1 MNFGEIVTNMN
12 PEVISH
18 LEKWLTTMSPEY
30 FQKAVADQ
38 NKSFPKKLLT
48 EMYNE
53 IVNELD
59 IESEQVLSLVQA
71 LKFDLEKKPSDALIT
86 EISNSFVDFILRS
99 VFPSH
104 NDWAQ
109 APKGWKETRK
119 SEKNKRG
126 TLSFSNMAELNLF
139 IRKMIGKGHR
149 DSAIGLIQTIIER
162 IEIKNKVI
170 QF

>member
-71 LKFDLEKKPSDALIT
+71 LKLNLENKPSDALIT
-86 EISNSFVDFILRS
+86 EVSNSFVDFILRS

-104 NDWAQ
+104 MKPLGTITWVK
-109 APKGWKETRK
+109 APKEW
-119 SEKNKRG
+119 
-126 TLSFSNMAELNLF
+126 
-139 IRKMIGKGHR
+139 
-149 DSAIGLIQTIIER
+149 
-162 IEIKNKVI
+162 
-170 QF
+170 